1 MRSSK
6 KKATQRFPINSASLS
21 GRVEGLAVLLDCEY
35 TYTNSLSS
43 EGVEVEFV
51 FPLPE
56 GATVCGLSGEIDG
69 RRIEGVI
76 REKAEAK
83 DSYDDAI
90 SSGYS
95 AGIVEKVRKN
105 EFRMLLGNLSPN
117 GKATL
122 RISLLTEL
130 QLNSEGVACLSVPA
144 TMLPQMQKFSFELF
158 IDKRVGEFSL
168 VESPSHKISFSKDAS
183 GEKVRIKDEPSHE
196 SKDIEILLKPSFTDL
211 PLVSTYP
218 PYSTPHAPTHRYLS
232 SHACMLTFI
241 PKLDTEAT
249 QAPAEFIFIMDRS
262 GSMEGSNIKHA
273 KSTLKLLLQSLNIGC
288 YFNIIGFG
296 SDYEMLAKRKS
307 LEYTQESLDSSLKS
321 VDSMRAD
328 LGGTYLLPP
337 LKVAL
342 NLPSPV
348 PGISRQIMVLTD
360 GETEG
365 VSDIIRLVE
374 SSPQRFRV
382 FSFGIGSGASRG
394 LVTGIANAGRGKAV
408 YVQNASEME
417 QKVLHIMN
425 LAFSPDLRDIEV
437 KFSQPT
443 DFYPTKIPNLFL
455 NERLILYGFINTE
468 TQLPVDTQIEA
479 ELSFTQ
485 EGKKQILVSKF
496 DLSQMSMVETGIS
509 MVHLLGSSLALKDW
523 ERENEKKEECTLLS
537 CATGIMCKHTAFV
550 LVDSTRTD
558 AVAAPMQKITAPS
571 SKTKRRWNASPC
583 YSPTSPSYSPTSP
596 IYTHTSSYRLQTL
609 NYTCAKKRKRTNT
622 RGGRSRPMSSSRD
635 RDRSRSM
642 SRSMSRSSSSSAEQD
657 GMELSDDDHE
667 DACESKEEREFEYA
681 PLLGNAEVLKSEC
694 DIQVRGRAS
703 KKECVAK
710 KKKITSTSS
719 NRSYQSLTCVQ
730 RAEGS
735 WEYSKKLEQELGV
748 ELKSTCPDGI
758 SLTLWVTVV
767 CICCLRNNF
776 SSFQTQWLLVVK
788 KGESWAKQQ
797 LSELAHRLSYQE
809 LTDSAKQIV
818 SQVV

>member
-1 MRSSK
+1 MRSGK
-6 KKATQRFPINSASLS
+6 KKVVQKFPINSASLS

-35 TYTNSLSS
+35 TYTNTLSS

-51 FPLPE
+51 FPLPD

-69 RRIEGVI
+69 RHIKGVI

-83 DSYDDAI
+83 ESYDDAI
-90 SSGYS
+90 SSGYT
-95 AGIVEKVRKN
+95 AGIIEKVSKN

-130 QLNSEGVACLSVPA
+130 ELNSEGVACLNVPA
-144 TMLPQMQKFSFELF
+144 GMLPQTQKFSFELF
-158 IDKRVGEFSL
+158 IDKRVGEFSQ
-168 VESPSHKISFSKDAS
+168 VESLSHKICFSKDAS
-183 GEKVRIKDEPSHE
+183 GEKVRIQDDPSHE

-218 PYSTPHAPTHRYLS
+218 PLKTPNDPTHHYLS

-249 QAPAEFIFIMDRS
+249 QPPAEFIFIIDRS
-262 GSMEGSNIKHA
+262 GSMDGSNIKHA
-273 KSTLKLLLQSLNIGC
+273 KSTLKLLLQSLNLGC

-296 SDYEMLAKRKS
+296 TEYKMLAKGES
-307 LEYTQESLDSSLKS
+307 LEYNQESLESSLKS
-321 VDSMRAD
+321 VDSMKAD
-328 LGGTYLLPP
+328 MGGTYLLPP

-342 NLPSPV
+342 NLPAPT
-348 PGISRQIMVLTD
+348 PGLSRQIMVLTD

-365 VSDIIRLVE
+365 VSDIMRLVE

-382 FSFGIGSGASRG
+382 FSFGIGSGASRE
-394 LVTGIANAGRGKAV
+394 LVNGIANAGRGKAV

-437 KFSQPT
+437 KFSHPIEI
-443 DFYPTKIPNLFL
+443 YPTKIPNLFL
-455 NERLILYGFINTE
+455 NERLILYGFVKE
-468 TQLPVDTQIEA
+468 APMPVDSQIQA

-485 EGKKQILVSKF
+485 EGKRQFLVSKF
-496 DLSQMSMVETGIS
+496 DLSQDSTTETGIS

-523 ERENEKKEECTLLS
+523 EREEERKEECILLS

-550 LVDSTRTD
+550 LADSTQTQ

-571 SKTKRRWNASPC
+571 LDRWYA
-583 YSPTSPSYSPTSP
+583 SPSYSPTSP
-596 IYTHTSSYRLQTL
+596 
-609 NYTCAKKRKRTNT
+609 NCVNRKRTVINI
-622 RGGRSRPMSSSRD
+622 RRSTTVMSNCLSPDEMDEPKFLNSQLVSLDSQLSEDSDDDDVEYALLDAQIYTQICRRD
-635 RDRSRSM
+635 TDRCYPKRKCEGEENEID
-642 SRSMSRSSSSSAEQD
+642 SSSS
-657 GMELSDDDHE
+657 
-667 DACESKEEREFEYA
+667 
-681 PLLGNAEVLKSEC
+681 
-694 DIQVRGRAS
+694 I
-703 KKECVAK
+703 
-710 KKKITSTSS
+710 
-719 NRSYQSLTCVQ
+719 RSYQSITCMQ

-735 WEYSKKLEQELGV
+735 WEYSEKLEQEL
-748 ELKSTCPDGI
+748 ELDLKSTCPDGI
-758 SLTLWVTVV
+758 SLTLWITVV
-767 CICCLRNNF
+767 CICCLRIRFSNF
-776 SSFQTQWLLVVK
+776 HTQWLLVVK
-788 KGESWAKQQ
+788 KGERWAEQQ
-797 LSELAHRLSYQE
+797 LSGLAHRLSYQE

-818 SQVV
+818 SQIV